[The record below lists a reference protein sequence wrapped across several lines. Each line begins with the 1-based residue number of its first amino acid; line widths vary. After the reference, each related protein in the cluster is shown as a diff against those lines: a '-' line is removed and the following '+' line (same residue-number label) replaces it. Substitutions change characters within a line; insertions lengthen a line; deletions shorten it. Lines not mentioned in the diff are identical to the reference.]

1 MTRKQRWITAAILI
15 ALVAI
20 SFAATLWVLDKQ
32 RPEAVAAFENRFI
45 KAEQL
50 GMRAMGE
57 IAIATSDGAVS
68 LSWQKHEADNEL
80 WAETADVS
88 LAQPALNKIRLCVY
102 AGGSQNARMFKR
114 WGMRVWL
121 ELTALKAGEVI
132 GSSEIELPFESD
144 KQRLRACTVETD
156 AAGADA
162 WRVRV
167 RLSPVDGKIAA
178 GEMKLDAW
186 EVYAR

>member
-15 ALVAI
+15 VFAAASV
-20 SFAATLWVLDKQ
+20 AATLWVLDKQ
-32 RPEAVAAFENRFI
+32 RPEAVAAFENRFVQ
-45 KAEQL
+45 AEQL
-50 GMRAMGE
+50 DMRSTGE
-57 IAIATSDGAVS
+57 IAIATSDGTVS
-68 LSWQKHEADNEL
+68 LSWQMHEADQEL
-80 WAETADVS
+80 WAETADVP
-88 LAQPALNKIRLCVY
+88 LAQPASSVIRLCVY

-121 ELTALKAGEVI
+121 ELAALKAGEII

-156 AAGADA
+156 ASGADA

-167 RLSPVDGKIAA
+167 RVSPVDGVIAA
-178 GEMKLDAW
+178 GELTLDAW
-186 EVYAR
+186 EVHAR